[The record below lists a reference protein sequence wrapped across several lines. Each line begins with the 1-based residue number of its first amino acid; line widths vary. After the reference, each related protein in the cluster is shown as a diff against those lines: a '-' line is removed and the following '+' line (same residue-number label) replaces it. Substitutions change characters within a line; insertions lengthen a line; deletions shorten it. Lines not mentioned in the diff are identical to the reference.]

1 MKMFNK
7 SVGEYWQFAKTGVY
21 LLALVAVIRFLMK
34 PVFNVPYAQGTYF
47 TSMTILLVV
56 LMAVYAVRAHTAGM
70 SYRDLL
76 GIAVVLT
83 FSSAAMIMVAIAID
97 DFGGIETYYT
107 DPAEPH
113 KGVMNPFQH
122 MGGHLLFGVVAS
134 LVLWGVGSLAYF
146 VTTMS
151 KKKAMA

>member
-1 MKMFNK
+1 MKLFNK
-7 SVGEYWQFAKTGVY
+7 PLGEYCQFSKMGIY
-21 LLALVAVIRFLMK
+21 LLALVGVIRFLMK

-47 TSMTILLVV
+47 TSMTILLLV
-56 LMAVYAVRAHTAGM
+56 LMVVYAVRANAAGM

-76 GIAVVLT
+76 GIAVVLS
-83 FSSAAMIMVAIAID
+83 FSTAAMIMVAIAVD

-146 VTTMS
+146 VTNMS